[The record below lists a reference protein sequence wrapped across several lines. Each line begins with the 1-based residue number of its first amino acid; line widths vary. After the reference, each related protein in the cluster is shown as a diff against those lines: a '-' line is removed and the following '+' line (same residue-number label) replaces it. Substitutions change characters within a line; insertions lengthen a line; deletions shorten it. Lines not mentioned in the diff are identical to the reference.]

1 MPDAPKPPPRP
12 SRPADLPTPDPAP
25 TKLMETVS
33 KMSLEPRGPSFSLKT
48 CQAFDDLM
56 DLGYAVE
63 LEDGSAAAAGDF
75 IAKGFHVELNC
86 VAKIWDGASTVTK
99 EFANGTVAFV
109 VGKNQVVSG
118 LDAAVQKLKVSQKA
132 TVTCSPAK
140 AYGGAGNP
148 PSVPP
153 NSFIVFSVE
162 VVRAGPATAAT
173 ATSSSSSGTQMLLDS
188 GVANTRKVKGTENR
202 RDSRIILVSGEK
214 DKDSEAST
222 PTGGK
227 GPGPTPP
234 KPAKPSPTGEPK
246 IDLLLFLLFLFHCTH
261 TFFFAVSAPPTNSSD
276 PGSPESLALN
286 DNIHDA

>member
-1 MPDAPKPPPRP
+1 
-12 SRPADLPTPDPAP
+12 
-25 TKLMETVS
+25 
-33 KMSLEPRGPSFSLKT
+33 
-48 CQAFDDLM
+48 M

-63 LEDGSAAAAGDF
+63 LEDVSTTATGDF
-75 IAKGFHVELNC
+75 VAKGFHVELSC

-118 LDAAVQKLKVSQKA
+118 LDAAVQKLKVNQKA
-132 TVTCSPAK
+132 TITCSPAM

-162 VVRAGPATAAT
+162 VLRAGPAIAAT
-173 ATSSSSSGTQMLLDS
+173 ATSSSSGGTQMLLDS

-202 RDSRIILVSGEK
+202 RDSRIILVSG

-222 PTGGK
+222 PSSAPTAGA

-234 KPAKPSPTGEPK
+234 KPAKPSAIGKQQKP
-246 IDLLLFLLFLFHCTH
+246 
-261 TFFFAVSAPPTNSSD
+261 FF
-276 PGSPESLALN
+276 
-286 DNIHDA
+286 

>member
-1 MPDAPKPPPRP
+1 
-12 SRPADLPTPDPAP
+12 
-25 TKLMETVS
+25 METVS
-33 KMSLEPRGPSFSLKT
+33 KLSLEPRGPSFSLKT

-63 LEDGSAAAAGDF
+63 LEDASSVPAGDF
-75 IAKGFHVELNC
+75 VPKGYHVELNC

-132 TVTCSPAK
+132 TITCSPAK

-162 VVRAGPATAAT
+162 VLKAGPATAAT
-173 ATSSSSSGTQMLLDS
+173 ATSSSSGGTQMLLDS

-202 RDSRIILVSGEK
+202 RDSRIILVSG
-214 DKDSEAST
+214 DKDSEASSGAAPAAT
-222 PTGGK
+222 ATATTA

-234 KPAKPSPTGEPK
+234 KPAKPSPVGKHTYMHLQ
-246 IDLLLFLLFLFHCTH
+246 LL
-261 TFFFAVSAPPTNSSD
+261 SKSS
-276 PGSPESLALN
+276 
-286 DNIHDA
+286 I